1 MSVEQAKGAHVAF
14 CVWDWLQHQKTIK
27 YVPWV
32 LDPKSDKYD
41 PIKAAMQET
50 KNELLADLERVIRE
64 AS

>member
-1 MSVEQAKGAHVAF
+1 MSTEQERGARVAHA
-14 CVWDWLQHQKTIK
+14 VWNWLQHQKTIK

-64 AS
+64 T